1 MNQEVIIS
9 KIEKMIYILRGQKV
23 MLDSDLAELY
33 GVETKALNQA
43 VKRNF
48 SRFPSDFSYQCNNS
62 DLESLRSQF
71 VTANP
76 ATHWNYKRRVLPY
89 VFSENGV
96 AMLSSVL
103 NSERAIQ
110 VNISIMRTFTKL
122 RKLLASGESLAQK
135 VDDLE
140 KGTDKLFRIVFERLE
155 VVEAKIP
162 IHDPDRKKIGIKTK

>member
-9 KIEKMIYILRGQKV
+9 KIEKLIYILRGQKV

-33 GVETKALNQA
+33 GVETKRLNEQ
-43 VKRNF
+43 VKRNM
-48 SRFPSDFSYQCNNS
+48 SRFPVDFLIECDFN
-62 DLESLRSQF
+62 DLKDLRSQF
-71 VTANP
+71 ETANS
-76 ATHWNYKRRVLPY
+76 TTIWNYKRRAMPY

-122 RKLLASGESLAQK
+122 RKLLASEESLAQK

-162 IHDPDRKKIGIKTK
+162 IHDPD